1 MLSIRI
7 LFWALWYRALFKTT
21 PFHKLI
27 KDLST
32 IKQPAGVKKTKDKMK
47 IVSVCNVYLDTFFA
61 TDSCLV
67 RSFIKF
73 RVLKSEGFHPVLK
86 IGVKRN
92 FSLLSHAW
100 IDLDGECIDK
110 NDEIADYKIINEI
123 T

>member
-1 MLSIRI
+1 MLSLRI
-7 LFWALWYRALFKTT
+7 LFWALWYRAFFKTT

-27 KDLST
+27 KDIST

-86 IGVKRN
+86 IGVKEI
-92 FSLLSHAW
+92 SHYYLMLGLILMVNAL
-100 IDLDGECIDK
+100 IRMMRLQ
-110 NDEIADYKIINEI
+110 IIR
-123 T
+123 